1 MKKSGH
7 QVPTYAEYMSSFECN
22 MNAEE
27 LVSVPIPVGKHRLRN
42 NTNKYRRKR
51 RQHSCKVCSAMA
63 EPNTKSFES
72 SFYCPSCEVLR
83 GGYVPLC
90 AKVRREET
98 GNTLTCSQIWHT
110 VWGCGTLI
118 PVHLRKNIRYRKRKR
133 EDSDSEDSDEGEE
146 HDVNYVDTGDSD

>member
-1 MKKSGH
+1 
-7 QVPTYAEYMSSFECN
+7 
-22 MNAEE
+22 
-27 LVSVPIPVGKHRLRN
+27 
-42 NTNKYRRKR
+42 
-51 RQHSCKVCSAMA
+51 MA

-83 GGYVPLC
+83 GG
-90 AKVRREET
+90 
-98 GNTLTCSQIWHT
+98 QIWHT

-146 HDVNYVDTGDSD
+146 HDVNYVDTRDSD

>member
-1 MKKSGH
+1 MGVS
-7 QVPTYAEYMSSFECN
+7 AASFECN

-27 LVSVPIPVGKHRLRN
+27 LVSVPIPVGKRRLRN

-83 GGYVPLC
+83 GGGLR
-90 AKVRREET
+90 AALR
-98 GNTLTCSQIWHT
+98 Q
-110 VWGCGTLI
+110 
-118 PVHLRKNIRYRKRKR
+118 VHLRKNIRYRKRKR